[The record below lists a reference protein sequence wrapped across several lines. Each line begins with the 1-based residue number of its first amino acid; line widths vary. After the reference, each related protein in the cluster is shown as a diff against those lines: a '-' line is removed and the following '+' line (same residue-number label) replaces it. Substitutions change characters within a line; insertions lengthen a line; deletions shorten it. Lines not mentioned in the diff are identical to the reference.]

1 MEIRRYNKERDEDKL
16 MQLLIDEGTDWSC
29 YWADGYSDK
38 YKAALQNSTTYVA
51 YEGDVLCGFSRSI
64 DDCGFYTYVCDL
76 LVDKK
81 HRGKNIGRQLMQ
93 CIYKDYPDRIVYVM
107 SDLDGYYEK
116 QGFVREG
123 SVFEVTKP

>member
-1 MEIRRYNKERDEDKL
+1 
-16 MQLLIDEGTDWSC
+16 
-29 YWADGYSDK
+29 
-38 YKAALQNSTTYVA
+38 
-51 YEGDVLCGFSRSI
+51 
-64 DDCGFYTYVCDL
+64 
-76 LVDKK
+76 
-81 HRGKNIGRQLMQ
+81 MQ